1 MTQIFSLR
9 ICLQQKKCGAAQ
21 LDPSRHYSGMTDAF
35 VKIFKHEG
43 MLGLYKGFTPGL
55 CGVVHGAIQFMAYE
69 ELKNC
74 YNNYYKK
81 VIFILKV
88 SRQKI
93 FTMILQPIDTPISP
107 ALYLTFAAI
116 SKLFA
121 ALTTYPYQVELYC
134 TVLYCTVLTTYP
146 YQVVRARLQ
155 DTECKYSG
163 TVDCVKKII
172 RQAAA
177 LSIYLSIY
185 PSIKDGIVAR
195 V

>member
-121 ALTTYPYQVELYC
+121 ALTTYPYQV
-134 TVLYCTVLTTYP
+134 
-146 YQVVRARLQ
+146 VRARLQ

-177 LSIYLSIY
+177 LSIYLLIYLSIY
-185 PSIKDGIVAR
+185 IKDGIAAR

>member
-121 ALTTYPYQVELYC
+121 ALTTYPYQV
-134 TVLYCTVLTTYP
+134 
-146 YQVVRARLQ
+146 VRARLQ
-155 DTECKYSG
+155 DTQCRSVWSTLIGREPTRLGSHWSRALECCYAS
-163 TVDCVKKII
+163 VSH
-172 RQAAA
+172 A
-177 LSIYLSIY
+177 
-185 PSIKDGIVAR
+185 IKNQLVASKAPY
-195 V
+195 

>member
-134 TVLYCTVLTTYP
+134 TVLYCTVLY
-146 YQVVRARLQ
+146 
-155 DTECKYSG
+155 C
-163 TVDCVKKII
+163 TVLYCTVLYCTHPG
-172 RQAAA
+172 RW
-177 LSIYLSIY
+177 
-185 PSIKDGIVAR
+185 
-195 V
+195 